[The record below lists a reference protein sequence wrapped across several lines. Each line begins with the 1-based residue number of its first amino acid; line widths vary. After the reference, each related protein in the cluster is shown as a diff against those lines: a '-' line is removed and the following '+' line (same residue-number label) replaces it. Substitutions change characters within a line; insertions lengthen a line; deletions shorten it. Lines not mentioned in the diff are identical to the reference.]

1 VTRKGRPVPS
11 DAVLRESV
19 ERQYEGRRQ
28 RLEAYAA
35 FLEDALAG
43 TVARPGASAH
53 AVRLASQLV
62 IVRQQAQGA
71 AKRRIPRERAAPP
84 TGVLPAAA

>member
-1 VTRKGRPVPS
+1 MPS

-19 ERQYEGRRQ
+19 ERQYDGRRQ

-35 FLEDALAG
+35 WLEEALAG
-43 TVARPGASAH
+43 MPGRPGASAH
-53 AVRLASQLV
+53 AARLASQLV

-84 TGVLPAAA
+84 RGALPAAA